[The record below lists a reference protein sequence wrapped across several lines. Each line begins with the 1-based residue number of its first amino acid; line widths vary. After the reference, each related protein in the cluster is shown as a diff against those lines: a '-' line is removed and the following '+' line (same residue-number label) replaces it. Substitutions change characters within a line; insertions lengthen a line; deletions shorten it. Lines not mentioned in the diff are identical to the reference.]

1 MLEWICENNN
11 VGVKTM
17 IKADIIKRIIELNF
31 PVNEY
36 WLITGGAMVLYGLKD
51 TTNDIDLGCSK
62 FLADMLEQSGYP
74 TTKLSDGTRK
84 FMVADDIEIFED
96 WLFDNVE
103 IRDGISIISLKGL
116 LEMKRSLGR
125 EKDIKDIE
133 LIEAALYAKYS

>member
-1 MLEWICENNN
+1 
-11 VGVKTM
+11 M
-17 IKADIIKRIIELNF
+17 IKADIIKRITELNF
-31 PVNEY
+31 PITDY

-62 FLADMLEQSGYP
+62 FLADTLEQSGYP

-84 FMVADDIEIFED
+84 IMVADDIEIFED

-103 IRDGISIISLKGL
+103 IRDGVSIISLKGL
-116 LEMKRSLGR
+116 LEMKKSLGR
-125 EKDIKDIE
+125 EKDTKDIE